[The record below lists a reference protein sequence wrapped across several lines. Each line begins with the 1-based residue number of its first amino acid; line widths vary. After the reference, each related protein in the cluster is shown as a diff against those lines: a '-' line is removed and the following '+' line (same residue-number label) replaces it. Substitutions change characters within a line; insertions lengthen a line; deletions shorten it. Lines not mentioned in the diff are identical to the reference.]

1 MRESLVSWENYH
13 CKLDIS
19 MVKAEICT
27 NFNINMECS
36 EFAHHIKDKKNL
48 LEADKYNEKYNYNKK
63 V

>member
-1 MRESLVSWENYH
+1 
-13 CKLDIS
+13 

-27 NFNINMECS
+27 NFNINMKCS

-48 LEADKYNEKYNYNKK
+48 LEADKYNQKYNYNKK